1 MSKITVVDN
10 PFVTLWFHT
19 DKKIVHH
26 ELHQFIYG
34 EPFREFL
41 MKGTEVLK
49 KHGGKKWLSDD
60 RANTVLSQ
68 EDAEWG
74 MTNWFPQTVQ
84 AGWKY
89 WAIVRPKKVLAQMGM
104 ERLVKDFA
112 EKGVVAQFF
121 SDPEEALTWLGNQ

>member
-10 PFVTLWFHT
+10 PFVTLWYHT
-19 DKKIVHH
+19 DKKVVHH

-34 EPFREFL
+34 EAFREFL
-41 MKGTEVLK
+41 LKGTEALK
-49 KHGGKKWLSDD
+49 KHGAKKWLSDD

-74 MTNWFPQTVQ
+74 KTNWFPQTVQ

-104 ERLVKDFA
+104 ERLVKEYADH
-112 EKGVVAQFF
+112 GVVAQFF
-121 SDPEEALTWLGNQ
+121 SDPEEAMTWLEKQ